1 MEQKEIV
8 CSVVIHTDQKTEEL
22 KKALRALENQ
32 TAGFPEGTQVLL
44 IENKGDEE
52 QHRLCSDFREK
63 YGENVRILSAS
74 TVSSLKEL
82 RQYIRGCYVNISGE
96 GDYWDADALR
106 IVRKAISALPQS
118 GGRMM
123 EAPKYRKTAVREMFQ
138 KPARKLLPV
147 AGNITENEA
156 VLSGQAIGIS
166 GSLIFAKPIK
176 GRKKS
181 CTIWIHLS
189 FPHHC

>member
-32 TAGFPEGTQVLL
+32 TAGFPEGTQVIL

-118 GGRMM
+118 GGS
-123 EAPKYRKTAVREMFQ
+123 VGHQ
-138 KPARKLLPV
+138 
-147 AGNITENEA
+147 
-156 VLSGQAIGIS
+156 
-166 GSLIFAKPIK
+166 
-176 GRKKS
+176 
-181 CTIWIHLS
+181 S
-189 FPHHC
+189 FWQR

>member
-118 GGRMM
+118 GGSVGHQSFWQR
-123 EAPKYRKTAVREMFQ
+123 Q
-138 KPARKLLPV
+138 K
-147 AGNITENEA
+147 
-156 VLSGQAIGIS
+156 VLSRYDRIGFCVPAARRYS
-166 GSLIFAKPIK
+166 AGCFRMAPSREFEY
-176 GRKKS
+176 
-181 CTIWIHLS
+181 
-189 FPHHC
+189 